1 MAPMGRTP
9 CQFSK
14 MKHWVF
20 INIKKYKIIFKIRKD
35 NLRTIFFLMTN
46 KTSVLRKFTSLV
58 VRKT

>member
-1 MAPMGRTP
+1 MAPMGPTP

-14 MKHWVF
+14 MKHF